1 MPKIVDAIVHAR
13 EPTVL
18 ELTLSRPSRI
28 HGLVWDPD
36 AEAALEGTEVR
47 LLTPGG
53 HVVRTTH
60 TDGEG
65 KYVFDG
71 LRAGTYKV
79 DLVTPIGY
87 VASSGTKA
95 ATVGPNQAT
104 EIDFELRP
112 GGVVKGRVVDEDT
125 GEPLADVKVVLLDS
139 AGKPLRRAT
148 TTRTGEYEFVNLPED
163 RYQVAVGEDAP

>member
-47 LLTPGG
+47 LLTTEGN
-53 HVVRTTH
+53 VVRTTY
-60 TDGEG
+60 TDGTG
-65 KYVFDG
+65 NYTFDG

-79 DLVTPIGY
+79 DVVTPMGY
-87 VASSGTKA
+87 VTSTGTKPA
-95 ATVGPNQAT
+95 AVGPNQAT
-104 EIDFELRP
+104 EVDFELRP
-112 GGVVKGRVVDEDT
+112 GGVVRGRVVDEDT
-125 GEPLADVKVVLLDS
+125 GEPLPDVQVVLLDS
-139 AGKPLRRAT
+139 NGKPLRRVT
-148 TTRTGEYEFVNLPED
+148 TTRTGEYEFINLPED
-163 RYQVAVGEDAP
+163 RYQVTVGDSAL